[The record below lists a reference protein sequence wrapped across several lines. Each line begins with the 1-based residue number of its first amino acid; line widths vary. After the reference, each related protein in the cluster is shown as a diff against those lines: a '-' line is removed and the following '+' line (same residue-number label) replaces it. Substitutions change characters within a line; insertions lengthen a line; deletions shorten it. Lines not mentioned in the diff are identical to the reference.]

1 MKEYN
6 ITYEWSFN
14 MQEFFR
20 SGHFLS
26 MRSSVYWYT
35 GGAHPNH
42 GITTLNFLG
51 PDHGLCTI
59 NDLLGH
65 DEEKAFRI
73 LEYCKKVLIA
83 MFDGENMDDFITQSF
98 EDRDNTWSLASQFS
112 FDDRGVTMNF
122 SP

>member
-1 MKEYN
+1 
-6 ITYEWSFN
+6 
-14 MQEFFR
+14 
-20 SGHFLS
+20 
-26 MRSSVYWYT
+26 
-35 GGAHPNH
+35 
-42 GITTLNFLG
+42 
-51 PDHGLCTI
+51 
-59 NDLLGH
+59 LLGH

-122 SP
+122 SPYEVLPYAFGSHEIVVPWRIVAPLLDEKYKGFEEKLL